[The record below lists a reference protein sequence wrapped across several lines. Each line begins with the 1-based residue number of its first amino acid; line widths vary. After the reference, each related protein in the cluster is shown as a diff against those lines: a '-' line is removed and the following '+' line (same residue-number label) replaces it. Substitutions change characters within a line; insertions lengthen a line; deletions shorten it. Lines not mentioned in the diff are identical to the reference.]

1 MTSPRIVRGEQ
12 SIDIGERGASMNVLN
27 LVPKRWIESNGGL
40 TAAVGPGSCFGGADE
55 DRVPDFLN
63 AVKMRG
69 EIAGHAHIGEGYAA
83 FLARIIHDD
92 PQTHAASLA
101 TR

>member
-40 TAAVGPGSCFGGADE
+40 TAAVGPGSVFWWSRRGSNSGF
-55 DRVPDFLN
+55 PD

-83 FLARIIHDD
+83 FLAWIIHDD
-92 PQTHAASLA
+92 PQTRAASLA